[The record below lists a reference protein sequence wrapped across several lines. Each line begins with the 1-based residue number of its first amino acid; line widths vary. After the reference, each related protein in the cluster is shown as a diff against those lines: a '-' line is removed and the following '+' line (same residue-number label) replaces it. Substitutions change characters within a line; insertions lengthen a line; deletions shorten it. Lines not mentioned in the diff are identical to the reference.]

1 MRNDLFYK
9 NISIKL
15 MQPNTKITSL
25 PPINTTSSKK
35 IKAKLETE
43 RPGDYINQSMKYIED
58 GSYQN
63 GKLKIDGS
71 IGDYKMSIFR
81 LKDRNRRRK

>member
-1 MRNDLFYK
+1 
-9 NISIKL
+9 
-15 MQPNTKITSL
+15 MQNNKTTSL
-25 PPINTTSSKK
+25 PPIKNTSTKK
-35 IKAKLETE
+35 IKTKVETD

-81 LKDRNRRRK
+81 LKDKNKRRK

>member
-1 MRNDLFYK
+1 MNNK
-9 NISIKL
+9 SKVA
-15 MQPNTKITSL
+15 PL
-25 PPINTTSSKK
+25 PPIKNSSSVKK
-35 IKAKLETE
+35 VKNKVETE

-58 GSYQN
+58 GCYEN